1 MEKKDIFQDIQNIR
15 SSNPVIVLGS
25 GASVSYGIPGMGVL
39 ANELKNFFKSNPYY
53 DTATNDVVSDFIK
66 LLDSGV
72 GLEAALLD
80 VKVPE
85 IVEAD
90 IVNIVWKVIIESDAK
105 VYERFISGEDINL
118 RQLFDYIIYGDPNKT
133 LNVISTNYDRIA
145 EYAACQT
152 DAYINIGFTHGLMG
166 KLKDNIMLNPKKPEA
181 DYTGFINILKVH
193 GSLDWYRRDG
203 IICNI
208 PNSVNIPLGFT
219 PCIVTP
225 GTNKYERT
233 QEEPHRQLLS
243 AVDKIFESAQ
253 NYVCIGYGF
262 NDKHVQEMLLKY
274 AKKRKAKIL
283 IVTKE
288 ITNSIGKYT
297 MDESSI
303 AYMDGDKLFQR
314 HAAIVGSTGSG
325 KSFCVAC
332 IVEQMAKLKH
342 SNAILFDIH
351 GEYSS
356 TDFKIDGIK
365 QYKIAT
371 PGDLATSE
379 KLNNNILMVPYWLL
393 NYEEMQALLLD
404 RSDQNA
410 PNQAMIFSRE
420 VLAEKEKGVEG
431 TIYEHLI
438 TVDSPVAYD
447 LQTVLTRL
455 KSKDEEMVPGA
466 RAGSEKLGPYN
477 GKLTRFNQRLENK
490 LSDKRMGFMFSLQT
504 EEKSQNWLKDFARVL
519 MKADGGVKVI
529 DMSEVPSDVLPL
541 VIGLLARIVFTVQQ
555 WSSMEHRHPIALL
568 CDEAHLYVQ
577 QSISQDAVA
586 EIGLKS
592 FERIAKEGR
601 KYGVGLVIISQRPSE
616 VNRTVLSQC
625 NNFISLRLTNVD
637 DQNVIKRLLPDNLGN
652 IADNLSL
659 LDIAEAIIV
668 GDATLLPSRV
678 KINEP
683 SIKPS
688 SQTVP
693 FWSIWGKDN
702 SDQDLSEAICNMI
715 KQSK

>member
-1 MEKKDIFQDIQNIR
+1 MD
-15 SSNPVIVLGS
+15 SIVLKYDKSESIGTVNSVDTGMATAIINSDDVLSQLQINQLIAVQSPKS
-25 GASVSYGIPGMGVL
+25 GRYIIAMIIKIFRKATDMTLTEEEDEEGMSSAFNQVRLVFVGEFMDKVGVL
-39 ANELKNFFKSNPYY
+39 
-53 DTATNDVVSDFIK
+53 
-66 LLDSGV
+66 
-72 GLEAALLD
+72 
-80 VKVPE
+80 
-85 IVEAD
+85 
-90 IVNIVWKVIIESDAK
+90 
-105 VYERFISGEDINL
+105 R
-118 RQLFDYIIYGDPNKT
+118 
-133 LNVISTNYDRIA
+133 NV
-145 EYAACQT
+145 
-152 DAYINIGFTHGLMG
+152 F
-166 KLKDNIMLNPKKPEA
+166 
-181 DYTGFINILKVH
+181 
-193 GSLDWYRRDG
+193 RR
-203 IICNI
+203 N
-208 PNSVNIPLGFT
+208 V
-219 PCIVTP
+219 
-225 GTNKYERT
+225 
-233 QEEPHRQLLS
+233 S
-243 AVDKIFESAQ
+243 AVPSISALCYKIE
-253 NYVCIGYGF
+253 G
-262 NDKHVQEMLLKY
+262 
-274 AKKRKAKIL
+274 KRLTDLMQTISNRLADTVSPL
-283 IVTKE
+283 A
-288 ITNSIGKYT
+288 IGKYT
-297 MDESSI
+297 MDDSSI

-356 TDFKIDGIK
+356 ADFKMDGIK

-371 PGDLATSE
+371 PSDLTTSE
-379 KLNNNILMVPYWLL
+379 KLDNNILMVPYWLL

-420 VLAEKEKGVEG
+420 VLSAKEKEVCG
-431 TIYEHLI
+431 TEYEHLI

-447 LQTVLTRL
+447 LQTVLTQL
-455 KSKDEEMVPGA
+455 KDKDVEMVPGA
-466 RAGSEKLGPYN
+466 RANTEKQGPYN

-490 LSDKRMGFMFSLQT
+490 LSDKRMGFMFSLNT
-504 EEKSQNWLKDFARVL
+504 EEKKQGWLNKFINVL
-519 MKADGGVKVI
+519 MDAEGGVKVI

-577 QSISQDAVA
+577 QTISQDAVA
-586 EIGLKS
+586 EIGLKT

-693 FWSIWGKDN
+693 FWSIWGKDVT
-702 SDQDLSEAICNMI
+702 DQNLSEAVNNMI